1 MSGFHWVTRAGRDW
15 QVLHDELE
23 PDRLRMGLLL
33 DYGRIDEPPERLGV
47 LGLLTAALRAELQ
60 RPVELGGGEVSVP
73 EVEVT
78 ANVAWITIEIRG
90 RRRAVLAA
98 WDRLGEL
105 FARPSL
111 SVSAVPVPVRPQYW
125 FEDLATYTGVNA
137 ETLSQLALRTTPD
150 LAAAELLLAHL
161 APSACQVRHVLYT
174 DDPYAVGAG
183 WSGEAS
189 YGSAPIRPA
198 RFRDRRPALVPCMD
212 DSVLLAVAAPI
223 SAEGTAGIRALAWRL
238 TAILSEMRLEA
249 SMRVEVAPIRDI
261 EVVTFL
267 AANGSF
273 TGVGR
278 RRILDQVLQP
288 ALPLPDS
295 VIERALSS
303 IEPEEV
309 AILSRWRRLWGLD
322 RGASHDGP
330 GGAGAVG
337 ADAQEPMDLDAEW
350 AALMAS
356 GELDGQRD
364 ATQAV
369 LAPEATDIDGQAT
382 GPGQATSR
390 SRRESSEDDPEQ
402 DRGLAVPTPAQVR
415 RVVEEMLGSVH
426 TVLGDETSDLAVQG
440 NFVCWREPECRYG
453 EPIVLARGDLGDGTA
468 FDVARPHIVE
478 LGDRVLAV
486 SWYEWECVR
495 GSWKP
500 RHLCARRWIDLGALS
515 LAARGDDTVVLVDD
529 RLRRICLPWAQ
540 VAAHPEIKALLERHG
555 LARVPW
561 FSIGD

>member
-1 MSGFHWVTRAGRDW
+1 MNGFHWVTRAGRDW

-23 PDRLRMGLLL
+23 PDRLRLGLLL

-111 SVSAVPVPVRPQYW
+111 SVSAVPVPARPQRW

-137 ETLSQLALRTTPD
+137 ETLSQLALRTAPD
-150 LAAAELLLAHL
+150 LAAAELLLAHV
-161 APSACQVRHVLYT
+161 APAACQVRHVLYT

-198 RFRDRRPALVPCMD
+198 CFRDRRPALVPCMD
-212 DSVLLAVAAPI
+212 DSVLLSVAAPI
-223 SAEGTAGIRALAWRL
+223 SARGTVGIRALAWRL
-238 TAILSEMRLEA
+238 TDILSEMHLEA
-249 SMRVEVAPIRDI
+249 SMRAEVAPIRDI

-273 TGVGR
+273 TGIGR
-278 RRILDQVLQP
+278 RRVLDQILQP

-295 VIERALSS
+295 AIERALSS
-303 IEPEEV
+303 IKPEEM

-337 ADAQEPMDLDAEW
+337 SDAQELTDLDAEW

-356 GELDGQRD
+356 GELDGRG

-369 LAPEATDIDGQAT
+369 LASENTDFDGQAL
-382 GPGQATSR
+382 GPDLVPSGSQHEAAQND
-390 SRRESSEDDPEQ
+390 SER
-402 DRGLAVPTPAQVR
+402 DRGLISPPPAQVR
-415 RVVEEMLGSVH
+415 RAVEEMLGSVH
-426 TVLGDETSDLAVQG
+426 TVLSDETSDLAARG
-440 NFVCWREPECRYG
+440 NFVCWQEPECRYR
-453 EPIVLARGDLGDGTA
+453 EPIVLARGDLRDGTA
-468 FDVARPHIVE
+468 LDLARPHVVE
-478 LGDRVLAV
+478 LGDRILTV
-486 SWYEWECVR
+486 SWYEWERVR
-495 GSWKP
+495 GSWQP
-500 RHLCARRWIDLGALS
+500 RRLRARRWIDLGALR
-515 LAARGDDTVVLVDD
+515 LAARGDHTVVLVDD
-529 RLRRICLPWAQ
+529 RLRRVCLPWAQ
-540 VAAHPEIKALLERHG
+540 VAAHPEIKVLLEHHG